1 MMQEVPINVVG
12 PTGGHRS
19 RQFSDELTLN
29 MYLDYNES
37 SDRKGC
43 HDFPGLKTWCTAS
56 GADRGWHIMNTILYK
71 VNGSNLVSVSSAGT
85 ATTLGTIGGSD
96 RAIFADD
103 GTNLYI
109 VAGGSISRWNGSSL
123 SAVTQSVVANPGS
136 IAYINRQFIIT
147 GDNGLFGTSDVGDGT
162 TYNALNYAEA
172 EASPDPLFRAYVYSQ
187 LLYLAG
193 SKSVEPWW
201 NSGEGNPPFARQDSA
216 LMNIGIAGKYAI
228 TSTDQYMYWL
238 NDERQFVQSVGSSA
252 RAISTPSISHKVE
265 AYSIVSDC
273 IASTCTFDGQ
283 VFVFFAFPAA
293 NKTLFYSETSNYW
306 GELQSDTE
314 YPGDRWYGN
323 AVIRCYDKNLVAD
336 YRNGNVYELDL
347 STYTDNGDTR
357 LRIRTLPTITSRLIG
372 RPGRRVTV
380 SGITFDCQVGVGLA
394 TGQGVNP
401 VLMCEFANDGGH
413 TYGAESQVSI
423 GAMGDYTLPV
433 KFDAFATGYAIRTR
447 IKCSD
452 PVYFSL
458 FDAAVVKMRDAGY

>member
-12 PTGGHRS
+12 PMGGHRS
-19 RQFSDELTLN
+19 IQFSDELTLN

-43 HDFPGLKTWCTAS
+43 HDFPGLKGWCTAT
-56 GADRGWHIMNTILYK
+56 GADRGWHVMNTALYK
-71 VNGSNLVSVSSAGT
+71 VNSTNLVSVSSTGT
-85 ATTLGTIGGSD
+85 ATTLGTIGGTD

-103 GTNLYI
+103 GSNLYV
-109 VAGGSISRWNGSSL
+109 VANGSIYRLNGASVST
-123 SAVTQSVVANPGS
+123 VTQSVVINPGS

-147 GDNGLFGTSDVGDGT
+147 GENGLFGTSDVGDGT

-193 SKSVEPWW
+193 AKSVEPWW
-201 NSGEGNPPFARQDSA
+201 NSGEGNPPFTRQDSA
-216 LMNIGIAGKYAI
+216 LINVGIAGKYAI
-228 TSTDQYMYWL
+228 TNTDQYMYWL

-252 RAISTPSISHKVE
+252 RSISTPSIAHKVE
-265 AYSIVSDC
+265 GYISVSDC

-283 VFVFFAFPAA
+283 TFIFFAFPTA
-293 NKTLFYSETSNYW
+293 NKTLYYSETSNYW

-336 YRNGNVYELDL
+336 YRNGNVYEMDL

-357 LRIRTLPTITSRLIG
+357 LRIRTLPTITSKLIG

-394 TGQGVNP
+394 TGQGVAP

-458 FDAAVVKMRDAGY
+458 FDTAVVKMRDAGY